1 MSDLLAK
8 YNNLPPRTKEII
20 RMAISRPDLPLA
32 DVAYLIRMAIG
43 TMRPRLHS
51 AYRALGCSGR
61 VELHARL
68 APLLQ
73 DVSEEQA

>member
-8 YNNLPPRTKEII
+8 YNSLPPRTKEII
-20 RMAISRPDLPLA
+20 RAAIARPDLHLTDVATTIGMAISTLRF
-32 DVAYLIRMAIG
+32 
-43 TMRPRLHS
+43 RLRR
-51 AYRALGCSGR
+51 AYRELCVEGR